1 MTDSARKP
9 YEEMTTEELFALYG
23 ETRDQD
29 LKWEIALR
37 YTGLIRS
44 IALQI
49 RGVFCSFT
57 QLDDIINEG
66 LIVLADAV
74 DKFDPEKGRFEMYV
88 AKRIRGMIVDLA
100 RQQDWVPRTVRQR
113 AQRIDKAVTEMYNQ
127 TGKMPSDSEVAE
139 KLGITIEEYRE
150 AMANASL
157 HNILSLDEVFEGN
170 DSWEAA
176 ADPESGGHPEQALM
190 GEELVEETFMPRRN
204 RVVMSSREG
213 KMENSRAS
221 DIFMVISRII
231 TERAMLMTRRT
242 SSIKVGRGKI
252 RNSTTTTTNRETAL
266 SSIRFMGILP
276 SFFWTCLKGTVYYI
290 INSRINKDYPAA
302 LREEISAMPSKCTK
316 TVPASLFPIKPAFAG
331 R

>member
-190 GEELVEETFMPRRN
+190 GEELVNTLAKA
-204 RVVMSSREG
+204 VSSLKTNEQLVLSLYYEQNL
-213 KMENSRAS
+213 KMK
-221 DIFMVISRII
+221 DI
-231 TERAMLMTRRT
+231 A
-242 SSIKVGRGKI
+242 
-252 RNSTTTTTNRETAL
+252 
-266 SSIRFMGILP
+266 
-276 SFFWTCLKGTVYYI
+276 TV
-290 INSRINKDYPAA
+290 
-302 LREEISAMPSKCTK
+302 LEISAPRVSQIHARAVQKLKVLMEDYMRS
-316 TVPASLFPIKPAFAG
+316 G
-331 R
+331 

>member
-1 MTDSARKP
+1 MKPEAAQGKSYEDMTPED
-9 YEEMTTEELFALYG
+9 LFALYS
-23 ETRDQD
+23 ENRDPD

-113 AQRIDKAVTEMYNQ
+113 AQRIDKAVTEMYNA
-127 TGKMPSDSEVAE
+127 TGKMPTDQEVAE
-139 KLGITIEEYRE
+139 KLGITLEEYRE
-150 AMANASL
+150 AMANAAL
-157 HNILSLDEVFEGN
+157 HNILSLDEVFDN
-170 DSWEAA
+170 SDTWEAA

-190 GEELVEETFMPRRN
+190 GEELAATLAKAVSSLKTNEQLVLSLYYERN
-204 RVVMSSREG
+204 L
-213 KMENSRAS
+213 KMK
-221 DIFMVISRII
+221 DI
-231 TERAMLMTRRT
+231 
-242 SSIKVGRGKI
+242 
-252 RNSTTTTTNRETAL
+252 
-266 SSIRFMGILP
+266 
-276 SFFWTCLKGTVYYI
+276 
-290 INSRINKDYPAA
+290 AA
-302 LREEISAMPSKCTK
+302 VLEISAPRVSQIHAKAVQKLKVMMSEYMQ
-316 TVPASLFPIKPAFAG
+316 SG
-331 R
+331 

>member
-150 AMANASL
+150 AMGNASL

-190 GEELVEETFMPRRN
+190 GEELVNTLAKAVSSLKTNEQLVLSLYYERN
-204 RVVMSSREG
+204 L
-213 KMENSRAS
+213 KMK
-221 DIFMVISRII
+221 DI
-231 TERAMLMTRRT
+231 A
-242 SSIKVGRGKI
+242 
-252 RNSTTTTTNRETAL
+252 
-266 SSIRFMGILP
+266 
-276 SFFWTCLKGTVYYI
+276 TV
-290 INSRINKDYPAA
+290 
-302 LREEISAMPSKCTK
+302 LEISAPRVSQIHARAVQKLKVLMEDYMRS
-316 TVPASLFPIKPAFAG
+316 G
-331 R
+331 